1 MRERGR
7 VLGVIWKLKS
17 WGDFIPGGLYLNN
30 HTTELAETCEF
41 DFAGPNMPREKFSGQ
56 LELFLLLG
64 EVDKGL
70 MWWGFRIFGVV
81 LPLTG
86 V

>member
-7 VLGVIWKLKS
+7 VLGVMWKQKNC
-17 WGDFIPGGLYLNN
+17 GDFVPGGLFLNN
-30 HTTELAETCEF
+30 PTTELAETWEL
-41 DFAGPNMPREKFSGQ
+41 DFAGPNILREKFSAL
-56 LELFLLLG
+56 LELFLLLR
-64 EVDKGL
+64 EVEKGL
-70 MWWGFRIFGVV
+70 MWWGFRISGVV

>member
-1 MRERGR
+1 MLEVAR
-7 VLGVIWKLKS
+7 KLKNCE
-17 WGDFIPGGLYLNN
+17 DFDPGGLYFNN
-30 HTTELAETCEF
+30 LTTEWAETWEF
-41 DFAGPNMPREKFSGQ
+41 DFAGPNLLKAGFSAS
-56 LELFLLLG
+56 LKLFLLLG

>member
-1 MRERGR
+1 MLWVMR
-7 VLGVIWKLKS
+7 KQHNC
-17 WGDFIPGGLYLNN
+17 GDFVPGGLYLNN
-30 HTTELAETCEF
+30 HTTELAECWEF
-41 DFAGPNMPREKFSGQ
+41 AFAGPNMPRENFSGQ